1 MFILVTQYLVKL
13 IFPKTNSPFS
23 IFILKYNIIRKI
35 KHRLLNSEYTD

>member
-1 MFILVTQYLVKL
+1 MLNVYISNTVVKL

-35 KHRLLNSEYTD
+35 NHRLLNSEY